1 VFKKLL
7 TVRNLVILL
16 AVIALFVIS
25 GLLGLKVPPPHV
37 ALAAEPLIHIGGF
50 AITNALLTSWLVM
63 ALLVAAALIT
73 TRRYPK
79 DLTAASESDLV
90 PRGTFAGFLEWVIE
104 GMYGFAESVA
114 GKWVA
119 RFFPIVMTIFLFVVT
134 SNWLGLVPGVGTIGV
149 FEHPHDPAV
158 HGYAAHGIV
167 MTAEQAH
174 EGEGVILVPF
184 LRPPSTDL
192 NFTLALA
199 LTAVILTQYWGVK
212 ALKLSYFR
220 KFFDLSG
227 FKQGA
232 FMGFIMI
239 FVGVLELVAEFAK
252 IISFAFRLFGNIFAG
267 EVLLMVVAFLIPY
280 IVSLPF
286 YGLEVFVGFVQALV
300 FMMLAL
306 VFFTVATIGHGSE
319 EHH

>member
-1 VFKKLL
+1 MFKKLL

-37 ALAAEPLIHIGGF
+37 ALAAEPLIRIGGF
-50 AITNALLTSWLVM
+50 TITNALLTSWIVM
-63 ALLVAAALIT
+63 ALLVAAALLT
-73 TRRYPK
+73 TRSYPQ
-79 DLTAASESDLV
+79 DLAAASESDLV
-90 PRGTFAGFLEWVIE
+90 PRGMFASFIEWVIE

-114 GKWVA
+114 GKWVT
-119 RFFPIVMTIFLFVVT
+119 RFFPIVMTIFLFVVV
-134 SNWLGLVPGVGTIGV
+134 SNWLGLFPGVGTIGV
-149 FEHPHDPAV
+149 FEHPHEATV
-158 HGYAAHGIV
+158 HGYVANGIV

-212 ALKLSYFR
+212 ALSLSYFR
-220 KFFDLSG
+220 KFFDFSG